1 MKKITL
7 LATLMISSLGFS
19 QTSLPLTFTNSDQ
32 LLTGID
38 GTVTSLVADP
48 SDAGNLVMQI
58 VGSTLTWDHA
68 IITLNPKINLSDD
81 ENNTISFRINP
92 IGITGVRQ
100 HLLKFEGNGA
110 AEFFFTTTDSG
121 WQVITANFGANLKNF
136 PKIVIF
142 TDSGAESNAYTN
154 AETGT
159 YLIDD
164 IEGGTNLPLAG
175 VTLPLRFTE
184 TNELFTGGNTTASLV
199 PDPLDATNQVLQ
211 IDGSI
216 ADDWNNA
223 FLALEPGVNL
233 SDNDH
238 NSITFRINPIGV
250 TGVRNHLLKFE
261 GDGVVEHFFTT
272 TDSGWQTI
280 TANIGAGKGTYP
292 KIVIFPD
299 AGSGATGT
307 YLVDDIEFSSQL
319 LLDAED
325 GTTNKLATMNV
336 FANGP
341 GQSNSDMII
350 VNNPNSS
357 GVNTS
362 SKCIQFTRRITGN
375 DAMPWAGFYSL
386 VTDPDPDFTTNKYVH
401 VKVLKQNTSDVKF
414 KIEGG
419 TAGTLEIPSMN
430 AYTTPGVWQDMVFD
444 FSEKTGAY
452 PIVALSPDVEDLV
465 GSGDRII
472 YFDDIVVNNISTPQI
487 LGLKANFLASKI
499 SVYPN
504 PAKEVLRVQTSES
517 LSSATIY
524 SIDGRKVSTTNKLD
538 KGTTTINTSNLSKGV
553 YLINF
558 IATSGANLTQQFI
571 KQ

>member
-19 QTSLPLTFTNSDQ
+19 QTSFPLTFTNADQ
-32 LLTGID
+32 LFTGVD
-38 GTVTSLVADP
+38 GTVATLVPDP
-48 SDAGNLVMQI
+48 SDAENQVMQI
-58 VGSTLTWDHA
+58 VGGELTWDHA
-68 IITLNPKINLSDD
+68 KITLNPKINLSDD

-92 IGITGVRQ
+92 IGITGERQ

-121 WQVITANFGANLKNF
+121 WQTITVNFGANLKNF
-136 PKIVIF
+136 PTIVLF
-142 TDSGAESNAYTN
+142 TDSGAESNAFTN

-164 IEGGTNLPLAG
+164 IEGGTNLPLAS

-184 TNELFTGGNTTASLV
+184 SNELFTGGNTTVALV

-211 IDGSI
+211 IEGG

-223 FLALEPGVNL
+223 NLSLDPGVNL
-233 SDNDH
+233 SDDNH
-238 NSITFRINPIGV
+238 NTITFRINPIGV
-250 TGVRNHLLKFE
+250 TGVHNHMLKFE
-261 GDGVVEHFFTT
+261 GAGAVEYWFETI
-272 TDSGWQTI
+272 DSGWQTI
-280 TANIGAGKGTYP
+280 TANFGAGKGTYP

-307 YLVDDIEFSSQL
+307 YLVDDIEFASQL
-319 LLDAED
+319 LLNAED
-325 GTTNKLATMNV
+325 GTTNKLTTMNV

-341 GQSNSDMII
+341 GQSNADLEL
-350 VNNPNSS
+350 VDNPDQS

-362 SKCIQFTRRITGN
+362 AKCMKFTRRTTGA
-375 DAMPWAGFYSL
+375 DAMPWAGFWSS
-386 VTDPDPDFTTNKYVH
+386 VSDPRPDFTTNKFVH
-401 VKVLKQNTSDVKF
+401 VKVWKSNTSDLKF

-419 TAGTLEIPSMN
+419 VTGTVELLSSNLYE
-430 AYTTPGVWQDMVFD
+430 TPGVWQDIVFD
-444 FSEKTGAY
+444 FSEKSGAY
-452 PIVALSPDVEDLV
+452 PIVAFMPDVEDLV
-465 GSGDRII
+465 STEDRII
-472 YFDDIVVNNISTPQI
+472 YFDDIVVNNIATPQT
-487 LGLKANFLASKI
+487 LGVKANVLSSKI

-524 SIDGRKVSTTNKLD
+524 SLDGRKVSTINKLD
-538 KGTTTINTSNLSKGV
+538 KGATTINTSNLSKGV

>member
-19 QTSLPLTFTNSDQ
+19 QTSFPLTFTNADQ
-32 LLTGID
+32 LFTGVD
-38 GTVTSLVADP
+38 GTVATLVPDP
-48 SDAGNLVMQI
+48 SDAENQVMQI
-58 VGSTLTWDHA
+58 VGGELTWDHA
-68 IITLNPKINLSDD
+68 KITLNPKINLSDD

-92 IGITGVRQ
+92 IGITGERQ

-121 WQVITANFGANLKNF
+121 WQTITVNFGANLKNF
-136 PKIVIF
+136 PTIVLF
-142 TDSGAESNAYTN
+142 TDSGAESNAFTN

-164 IEGGTNLPLAG
+164 IEGGTNLPLAS

-184 TNELFTGGNTTASLV
+184 SNELFTGGNTTVALV

-211 IDGSI
+211 IEGG

-223 FLALEPGVNL
+223 NLSLDPGVNL
-233 SDNDH
+233 SDDNH
-238 NSITFRINPIGV
+238 NTITFRINPIGV
-250 TGVRNHLLKFE
+250 TGVHNHMLKFE
-261 GDGVVEHFFTT
+261 GAGAVEYWFETI
-272 TDSGWQTI
+272 DSGWQTI
-280 TANIGAGKGTYP
+280 TANFGAGKGTYP

-307 YLVDDIEFSSQL
+307 YLVDDIEFASQL
-319 LLDAED
+319 LLNAED
-325 GTTNKLATMNV
+325 GTTNKLTTMNV

-341 GQSNSDMII
+341 GQSNADLEL
-350 VNNPNSS
+350 VDNPDQS

-362 SKCIQFTRRITGN
+362 EKCIQFTRRTTGE
-375 DAMPWAGFYSL
+375 DAMPWAGFYCL

-401 VKVLKQNTSDVKF
+401 VKVLKSNTSEVKF

-419 TAGTLEIPSMN
+419 TAGNSEIPSMN
-430 AYTTPGVWQDMVFD
+430 EYTTPGVWQDMVFD
-444 FSEKTGAY
+444 FSEKTGVY

-465 GSGDRII
+465 GSEDRII

-524 SIDGRKVSTTNKLD
+524 SLDGRKVSTINKLD